1 LSESLVIPERARET
15 VLVAPQTSEATLSIE
30 ISSDLMFQ
38 LQTEYARRRAESNPR
53 PLTIDGFLELCTVVG
68 LERLAALPVEQALD
82 LVLSEVDEGD
92 A

>member
-1 LSESLVIPERARET
+1 MSSELVFAQRA
-15 VLVAPQTSEATLSIE
+15 SEATLTVE
-30 ISSDLMFQ
+30 IDSELMNALEVEF
-38 LQTEYARRRAESNPR
+38 ASRKAESNPG
-53 PLTIDGFLELCTVVG
+53 TITFDGFLELCTVVG